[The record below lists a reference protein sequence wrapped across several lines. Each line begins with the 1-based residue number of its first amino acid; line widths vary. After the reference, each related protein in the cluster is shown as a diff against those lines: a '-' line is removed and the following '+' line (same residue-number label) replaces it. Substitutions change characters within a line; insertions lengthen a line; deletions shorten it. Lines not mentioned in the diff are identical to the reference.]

1 VLKMPLADKSI
12 IEDSERLE
20 VLRDLALVNSDRE
33 PFFDYL
39 TVLTSQVI
47 GTPVSLVSMVASDF
61 QFFKSSHGLGEPLY
75 SERQTPLSH
84 SFCQHVVAT
93 GEPLIVNDAREHE
106 LVKDNG
112 ALIDMNVI
120 GYLGIPLHT
129 GQNMLGSFCALEFE
143 PREWTDDEVAI
154 MQAFADLVNHEISA
168 RARAKKMSIPMEQ
181 HAQEAKNLLD
191 NHIVHMNADTAR
203 KELLNE
209 LKIVAEK
216 FIAMYATV
224 TS

>member
-1 VLKMPLADKSI
+1 MPLADKSI
-12 IEDSERLE
+12 IQDPERLE
-20 VLRDLALVNSDRE
+20 VLHDLALVNSDGE

-39 TVLTSQVI
+39 TVLASQVI
-47 GTPVSLVSMVASDF
+47 GTPVSLVSMIASDF

-75 SERQTPLSH
+75 SERRTPLTH

-93 GEPLIVNDAREHE
+93 GEPLIIQDAREHE

-112 ALIDMNVI
+112 ALIDLNVI

-129 GQNMLGSFCALEFE
+129 GQNILGSFCALEFQ

-168 RARAKKMSIPMEQ
+168 RAHAKKLSISMDQ
-181 HAQEAKNLLD
+181 HVQDAKNLLD
-191 NHIVHMNADTAR
+191 QGIAHIDADTPR
-203 KELLNE
+203 NELLNE
-209 LKIVAEK
+209 LKVVAEK
-216 FIAMYATV
+216 LNSMYAKV
-224 TS
+224 PS